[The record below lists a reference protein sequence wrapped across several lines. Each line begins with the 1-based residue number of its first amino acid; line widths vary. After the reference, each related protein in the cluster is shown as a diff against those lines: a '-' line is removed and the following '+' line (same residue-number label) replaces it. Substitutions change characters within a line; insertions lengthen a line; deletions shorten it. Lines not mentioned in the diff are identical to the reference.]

1 MRLWTG
7 ILLTVMAAGATA
19 QKIDT
24 QVAPGG
30 RLDWDR
36 TAAAQYL
43 DDRIDLWFEKATK
56 LKTGQTQTA
65 CISCHTVVPYLLA
78 RPVLRNAMQVA
89 DGTPQEV
96 KLLGEITQ
104 RVDTYPDHQALSDS
118 KHDASGGTEPILNAL
133 ILAREDAH
141 AKRKQLSAL
150 TRKAFQQMWEK
161 QRPDGAWDWMDFAAE
176 PQESGDAQYYG
187 AALAA
192 FAAGTAPGLIGD
204 GESDTAT
211 YVDKLRAY
219 LNGKYAG
226 QNLHHRAWMLLASTR
241 LAGLLSREQRE
252 GLIRELQA
260 KQNSDGGWSL
270 YGLGPW
276 RWSKTTPPFT
286 SPGKLDVSLL
296 EQSDGYATGLVAY
309 VLREAGMPS
318 TDSTLRKTTDWLKAN
333 QKEVQIGSQVW
344 KTWRTHSLNH
354 DRENGGAHGE
364 PWRRMMMS
372 DVATAFA
379 VLALLPSD

>member
-1 MRLWTG
+1 MRLLTG
-7 ILLTVMAAGATA
+7 ILLTAMAAGATA
-19 QKIDT
+19 QQINTRATPDG
-24 QVAPGG
+24 Q
-30 RLDWDR
+30 LDWDR
-36 TAAAQYL
+36 KAAAQYL
-43 DDRIDLWFEKATK
+43 DERIDLWFVNATK
-56 LKTGQTQTA
+56 LKTGQSQTS

-78 RPVLRNAMQVA
+78 RPVLRKAMQVA
-89 DGTPQEV
+89 DPTPQEA

-104 RVDTYPDHQALSDS
+104 RVDTYPDHQALSDA
-118 KHDASGGTEPILNAL
+118 KHDPSGGTEPVLNAL
-133 ILAREDAH
+133 ILAREDSY
-141 AKRKQLSAL
+141 AKRKQLSVPA
-150 TRKAFQQMWEK
+150 RKAFQQLWEK
-161 QRPDGAWDWMDFAAE
+161 QRPDGAWDWMDFAEE
-176 PQESGDAQYYG
+176 PQESGDGQYYG

-192 FAAGTAPGLIGD
+192 LAVGTAPGLIGD
-204 GESDTAT
+204 SESETAI
-211 YVDKLRAY
+211 YVDRLRAY
-219 LNGKYAG
+219 LNGKYG
-226 QNLHHRAWMLLASTR
+226 VQNLHNRAWVLLASTR
-241 LAGLLSREQRE
+241 LAGLLSREQRD

-276 RWSKTTPPFT
+276 RWSKTTPPFAP
-286 SPGKLDVSLL
+286 PGKTDVSLL

-309 VLREAGMPS
+309 VLRETGMPS
-318 TDSTLRKTTDWLKAN
+318 ADPTLKKATEWLIAN

-379 VLALLPSD
+379 VLALLPSE